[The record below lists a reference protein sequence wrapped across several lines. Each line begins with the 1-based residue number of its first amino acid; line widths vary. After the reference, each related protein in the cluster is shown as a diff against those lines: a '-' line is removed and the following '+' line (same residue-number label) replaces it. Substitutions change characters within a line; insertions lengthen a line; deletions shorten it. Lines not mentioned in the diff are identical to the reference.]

1 MQATRTLHTSSHN
14 SSILKSLCH
23 RSSKTIT
30 LVRCQTEGSLTR
42 WVPAAAQLQTSPW
55 ALLVPA
61 EVHRA
66 CGDHRQPTPV
76 LHSQAEA
83 EEGTVGRDVAA
94 RTHRN
99 PTATVAS
106 HGTSSEVVAGAATV
120 GSWEMG
126 HLGPPVHLQWAMAW
140 GLTYGKLATTML
152 PPATRIRM
160 ASRRHSTPWEAM
172 AIGWSS
178 AGQVL
183 KGLDEATG
191 TDSRQATGTMLTLGR
206 NMASR
211 TPGAA
216 SVLPMASA
224 TATAVPQWTTE
235 VLLMLAKVAMPTSR
249 TMEET
254 TRTAVQGFL
263 EGMEEARG

>member
-23 RSSKTIT
+23 RSSNTIK

-42 WVPAAAQLQTSPW
+42 WVPVAAQLQTSPW
-55 ALLVPA
+55 SMVPV

-66 CGDHRQPTPV
+66 CGGHRQPTAV

-83 EEGTVGRDVAA
+83 EEGTVGLDAAA
-94 RTHRN
+94 RPHRN

-106 HGTSSEVVAGAATV
+106 HGTSSEVVAGAGTV
-120 GSWEMG
+120 GAWEMG
-126 HLGPPVHLQWAMAW
+126 HLGLPVHLQWATVW
-140 GLTYGKLATTML
+140 GLIYGKLATTML
-152 PPATRIRM
+152 PPATQIRM
-160 ASRRHSTPWEAM
+160 GSCRHSTPWGAM

-178 AGQVL
+178 AGQAL

-191 TDSRQATGTMLTLGR
+191 TDSRQATGTRFTLGR
-206 NMASR
+206 RMASR
-211 TPGAA
+211 TRGAA

-235 VLLMLAKVAMPTSR
+235 VLSMPAKVAMATNR
-249 TMEET
+249 TMEQT

-263 EGMEEARG
+263 EVVEEARG